1 MPFKINI
8 SEKDGRTFHLETEGE
23 NLMEK
28 SLGEKIGG
36 KDIAPELEGYE
47 LEIAGASDKAG
58 FPSLEKV
65 DGIILKRVLLTYG
78 TGMRKRTRREGKKK
92 RSNMKPK
99 GLKLRKTVRGKI
111 ISPEIVQI
119 NLKVLKQGNKPLA
132 EIFPEQNKPKE
143 KKQEVKA
150 EVAAQ

>member
-1 MPFKINI
+1 
-8 SEKDGRTFHLETEGE
+8 
-23 NLMEK
+23 
-28 SLGEKIGG
+28 
-36 KDIAPELEGYE
+36 
-47 LEIAGASDKAG
+47 
-58 FPSLEKV
+58 
-65 DGIILKRVLLTYG
+65 
-78 TGMRKRTRREGKKK
+78 MRKRTRREGKKK

-119 NLKVLKQGNKPLA
+119 NLKVLKQGNQPLA